1 MQTVQV
7 ILREGA
13 DIGALLSLPLLSP
26 LVALQPDLVFA
37 FGRSGVLEAVA
48 PALSKELPAARRIGC
63 SAAFSVS
70 SSGVETDACV
80 VTGVRFDH
88 VRIVEA
94 SASLAGKD
102 SSFATGQRLAESL
115 PKECLR
121 AVLLLGQGVGI
132 RGGAFLAGFNEVLGD
147 GVPVTGGLA
156 SRHEGYYTTLVLND
170 AGVAAETVVALGLYG
185 ERLRFGFGLHGGW
198 TPFGAAR
205 KVTRCDG
212 NILYELDGEPALDV
226 YRRYLGDYA
235 KDLPLVGQFFPFAM
249 LDANHQEVGL
259 IRSMLGIDV
268 AAGALRFGDDIVP
281 GSYLRMMHAST
292 DRLVSGAEY
301 AAEAAIRMLPGGGH
315 GTGMVFMVSCVGR
328 ELVMGE
334 RVEEEI
340 EGVHDV
346 FGAGVP
352 LAGFYSFG
360 EISPPAPGDASK
372 LHNQTVM
379 IAYIDEWTD

>member
-7 ILREGA
+7 VLREDA
-13 DIGALLSLPLLSP
+13 DIGAALSP

-37 FGRSGVLEAVA
+37 FGRSGRLDGVA
-48 PALSKELPAARRIGC
+48 PALAKTLPAARRIGC

-70 SSGVETDACV
+70 SSGVEADACV
-80 VTGVRFDH
+80 LTGVRFDH

-94 SASLAGKD
+94 SALLAGKD
-102 SSFATGQRLAESL
+102 SSSATGQRLAESL
-115 PKECLR
+115 PKEGLR

-132 RGGAFLAGFNEVLGD
+132 RGGAFLAGFNEALGD
-147 GVPVTGGLA
+147 GVPVVGGLA
-156 SRHEGYYTTLVLND
+156 SRHEGYYTTLVLD
-170 AGVAAETVVALGLYG
+170 DSGVGDGAVVALGLYG
-185 ERLRFGFGLHGGW
+185 EQLRFGFGVQGGW

-205 KVTRCDG
+205 KVTRCEG

-268 AAGALRFGDDIVP
+268 AAGALKFGDDIVP

-292 DRLVSGAEY
+292 DRLVSGAES
-301 AAEAAIRMLPGGGH
+301 AAESAMRMLPGNGH
-315 GTGMVFMVSCVGR
+315 GKGMVFMVSCVGR

-334 RVEEEI
+334 RVEEEV
-340 EGVHDV
+340 EGALDV
-346 FGAGVP
+346 FGKDVP

-360 EISPPAPGDASK
+360 EISPLSPGEISK

-379 IAYIDEWTD
+379 VAYLDEWTD

>member
-1 MQTVQV
+1 MRTVQAV
-7 ILREGA
+7 LREDA
-13 DIGALLSLPLLSP
+13 DIEAVLSP

-37 FGRSGVLEAVA
+37 FGRSGRLAA
-48 PALSKELPAARRIGC
+48 MTPALARELPAARRIGC

-70 SSGVETDACV
+70 STGVETAACV
-80 VTGVRFDH
+80 LTGVRFEQ

-94 SASLAGKD
+94 SASLIGKD
-102 SSFATGQRLAESL
+102 SSFTTGRRLAESL
-115 PKECLR
+115 PKAGLR

-132 RGGAFLAGFNEVLGD
+132 RGGAFLAGFNEALGG
-147 GVPVTGGLA
+147 GVPVVGGLA
-156 SRHEGYYTTLVLND
+156 SRHDGYYTTLVLD
-170 AGVAAETVVALGLYG
+170 ESGVDAETVVALGLYG
-185 ERLRFGFGLHGGW
+185 ERLRFGFGVHGGW
-198 TPFGAAR
+198 TPFGTAR

-212 NILYELDGEPALDV
+212 NVLYELDGEPALDV

-268 AAGALRFGDDIVP
+268 AAGSLKFGDDIVP

-292 DRLVSGAEY
+292 DRLVSGAES
-301 AAEAAIRMLPGGGH
+301 AAEAAMRMLPGSGH
-315 GTGMVFMVSCVGR
+315 GAGMVFMVSCVGR

-340 EGVHDV
+340 EGVLEV
-346 FGAGVP
+346 FGKGVP
-352 LAGFYSFG
+352 MTGFYSFG
-360 EISPPAPGDASK
+360 EICPTVPGNASK

-379 IAYIDEWTD
+379 VAYIDEWTE

>member
-7 ILREGA
+7 VLREDA
-13 DIGALLSLPLLSP
+13 DIEAALSP

-37 FGRSGVLEAVA
+37 FGRSGMLEDMTPVLA
-48 PALSKELPAARRIGC
+48 KELSAARRIGC

-70 SSGVETDACV
+70 SSGVETAACV
-80 VTGVRFDH
+80 LTGMRFDH
-88 VRIVEA
+88 VRVVEA
-94 SASLAGKD
+94 SALLAGKD
-102 SSFATGQRLAESL
+102 TSFATGQRLAESL
-115 PKECLR
+115 PKEGLR

-132 RGGAFLAGFNEVLGD
+132 RGGTFLAGFNEALG
-147 GVPVTGGLA
+147 GSVPVIGGLA
-156 SRHEGYYTTLVLND
+156 SSHEGYYTTLVLDDSGVGAD
-170 AGVAAETVVALGLYG
+170 AVVALGFYG
-185 ERLRFGFGLHGGW
+185 ERLRFGFGMHGGW

-212 NILYELDGEPALDV
+212 NILYELDGEPALDI

-235 KDLPLVGQFFPFAM
+235 KDLPRVGQFFPFAM

-259 IRSMLGIDV
+259 IRSILGIDV
-268 AAGALRFGDDIVP
+268 AAGALKFGDDIVP
-281 GSYLRMMHAST
+281 GSYLRMTHAST
-292 DRLVSGAEY
+292 DRLVS
-301 AAEAAIRMLPGGGH
+301 AAESAAESAMRMLPGSGH

-334 RVEEEI
+334 RVDEEI
-340 EGVHDV
+340 EGVLDV
-346 FGAGVP
+346 FGKGPP

-360 EISPPAPGDASK
+360 EISPFAHGEISK

-379 IAYIDEWTD
+379 VAYLDEWMD